1 MELVYVTIVLA
12 LLEYMVMGALVGF
25 ARTKYG
31 VRAPATTGHPDFE
44 RTYRV
49 HINTLEN
56 LVIFIPSVW
65 IFAAYVSPRWAAVL
79 GFAFVIC
86 RAIYAFG
93 YMKAAES
100 AASAPASRGSS
111 RSCSSRV
118 ACSGLRARSSEA
130 RRLAG

>member
-12 LLEYMVMGALVGF
+12 LIEYMVMGGLVGF

-31 VRAPATTGHPDFE
+31 VAAPATTGHPDFE

-65 IFAAYVSPRWAAVL
+65 IFAAYVSVRWAAIL
-79 GFAFVIC
+79 GFAFVIG
-86 RAIYAFG
+86 RALYAFG
-93 YMKAAES
+93 YLKAAEKRS
-100 AASAPASRGSS
+100 IGAGITGLVEIALAAGCLFGLA
-111 RSCSSRV
+111 RV
-118 ACSGLRARSSEA
+118 LV
-130 RRLAG
+130 

>member
-1 MELVYVTIVLA
+1 MALVYVTIVLA
-12 LLEYMVMGALVGF
+12 LIEYMVMGAIVGF

-31 VRAPATTGHPDFE
+31 IAAPATTGHPDFE

-56 LVIFIPSVW
+56 LIIFIPSVW

-79 GFAFVIC
+79 GFAFVVC

-93 YMKAAES
+93 YLKAAEK
-100 AASAPASRGSS
+100 
-111 RSCSSRV
+111 RSIGAGITGLVEIVLV
-118 ACSGLRARSSEA
+118 AGCLFGLARA
-130 RRLAG
+130 LI

>member
-31 VRAPATTGHPDFE
+31 VAAPATTGHPDFE

-65 IFAAYVSPRWAAVL
+65 IFAAYVSPRWAAML

-93 YMKAAES
+93 YMKAAEK
-100 AASAPASRGSS
+100 RGIGAGITGLVEIVL
-111 RSCSSRV
+111 V
-118 ACSGLRARSSEA
+118 AGCLFGLVRA
-130 RRLAG
+130 LI